1 MFISKYN
8 ASGNDFVIFH
18 TFVKKDRSEL
28 AKKLCHRQS
37 GIGAD
42 GLIVLVPHE
51 NLAYEWEFYN
61 SDGSSADMCGNGSRA
76 TAHYAVSLGLA
87 QNKHS
92 FLSGAGEIACDVD
105 GDLVEVE
112 LTKPK
117 ELKEKFSDEGREW
130 YFFDTG
136 VPHLVTFVEDLE
148 EYSKEL
154 ASLMRYRYNANV
166 NFVKVD
172 GDVLKVRTYE
182 RGVEDE
188 TLACGTGMAAS
199 FYSAFINSWVKEET
213 KVYPTSGEE
222 LILRFEN
229 GSIFFKGKVKRVF
242 ETFVDV
248 VDA

>member
-1 MFISKYN
+1 MHISKYN

-18 TFVKKDRSEL
+18 TFKKADRSEL

-51 NLAYEWEFYN
+51 SLEYEWEFYN
-61 SDGSSADMCGNGSRA
+61 SDGSLADMCGNGSRA
-76 TAHYAVSLGLA
+76 AAHYAVTNGLA
-87 QNKHS
+87 ENKHS
-92 FLSGAGEIACDVD
+92 FLSGAGEIKCEVD

-117 ELKEKFSDEGREW
+117 ELKEKFIDEEREW

-136 VPHLVTFVEDLE
+136 VPHLVTFVEDLN

-154 ASLMRYRYNANV
+154 ASTMRYRYNANV
-166 NFVKVD
+166 NFCKVD
-172 GDVLKVRTYE
+172 GEVLRVRTYE

-188 TLACGTGMAAS
+188 TLACGTGMAAC
-199 FYSAFINSWVKEET
+199 FYSAYINGNAKETT

-222 LILRFEN
+222 LILSFKD
-229 GSIFFKGKVKRVF
+229 GSIFFKGRVEKVF
-242 ETFVDV
+242 ESCI
-248 VDA
+248 